1 MTAMLVSQLKSSY
14 LSEVNF
20 GTSFSLT
27 INVYHLEAM
36 RAKAVE
42 IIVSTTKKPMVEIDL
57 FFDIVY
63 GIKSYD

>member
-42 IIVSTTKKPMVEIDL
+42 IIVSTTKNPWLKLIFSL
-57 FFDIVY
+57 I
-63 GIKSYD
+63 SYTA